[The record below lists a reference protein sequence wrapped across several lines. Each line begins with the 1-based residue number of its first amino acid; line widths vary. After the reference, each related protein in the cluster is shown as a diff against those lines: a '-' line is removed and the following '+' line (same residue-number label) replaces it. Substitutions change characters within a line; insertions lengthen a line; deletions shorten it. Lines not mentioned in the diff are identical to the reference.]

1 MILSTRKGLNALQVN
16 TNDVR
21 GFFDSLAGSW
31 DADRCADAGKI
42 RDILRAADIV
52 PGVRVLDV
60 ACGTG
65 VLFPFYLE
73 CGAESSTGVDI
84 SPEMIRIARGKVGD
98 SRIRLVCADVEE
110 FEESGFDRIVVFNAL
125 PHFPDPERLI
135 RSLAHR
141 LAPGGRLTIA
151 HDRCRAAVNGWHEQT
166 ASSVSMGLCPAEI
179 TAQWMGRVLNVDT
192 ATDGDDRYIVSGV
205 KPSEAN

>member
-1 MILSTRKGLNALQVN
+1 MQVN

-73 CGAESSTGVDI
+73 FGAESVTGVDI

-98 SRIRLVCADVEE
+98 SRIRLVYADVEE

-135 RSLAHR
+135 RSLAYR

-166 ASSVSMGLCPAEI
+166 AGSVSMGLCPAEI

>member
-1 MILSTRKGLNALQVN
+1 MQVN

-52 PGVRVLDV
+52 PGVHVLDV

-73 CGAESSTGVDI
+73 CGAESVTGVDI
-84 SPEMIRIARGKVGD
+84 SPEMIRIARGKVGN

-110 FEESGFDRIVVFNAL
+110 FEESGFDRIMVFNAL

-135 RSLAHR
+135 RSLAYR
-141 LAPGGRLTIA
+141 LAPGGRLTKA
-151 HDRCRAAVNGWHEQT
+151 HDRCRAAVNGWHEQP
-166 ASSVSMGLCPAEI
+166 AGSVSMGLCPAEI